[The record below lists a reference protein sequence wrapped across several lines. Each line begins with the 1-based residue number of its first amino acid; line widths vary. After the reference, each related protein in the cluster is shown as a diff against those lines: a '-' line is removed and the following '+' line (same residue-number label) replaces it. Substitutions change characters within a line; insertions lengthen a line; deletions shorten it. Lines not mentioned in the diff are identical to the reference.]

1 MSRMSP
7 VHPPSGLTETKHINL
22 KTIKTNM
29 KTITVLALTAV
40 AILSSCQQQTTPEPQ
55 VTETVVTP
63 TK

>member
-1 MSRMSP
+1 
-7 VHPPSGLTETKHINL
+7 
-22 KTIKTNM
+22 M

-40 AILSSCQQQTTPEPQ
+40 AILSSCQQQNTPETAP